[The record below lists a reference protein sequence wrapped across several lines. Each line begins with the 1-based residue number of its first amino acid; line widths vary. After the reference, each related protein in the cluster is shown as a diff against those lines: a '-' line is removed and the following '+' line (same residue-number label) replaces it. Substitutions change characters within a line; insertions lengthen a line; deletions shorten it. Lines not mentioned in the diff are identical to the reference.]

1 LKASSLNVIHP
12 IHQGHIMFSNEEF
25 RNKKVLILGLGR
37 EGISTYSFLRSR
49 FPYKKLILADQK
61 GLDSLDQFF
70 VQRIQKDGN
79 VEIVTGQG
87 YLRNLREVD
96 VIFKTPGIPH
106 NLPEY
111 KAIANRGY
119 GIYSNTGLFFDLF
132 KGTIIGVTGT
142 KGKST
147 TTRMIFDV
155 LSAGGVKVKLTG
167 NIGIPPLSVIN
178 ETSEDT
184 IVVTELSSHQLMNIH
199 RSPHIS
205 VLQGIFPE
213 HLDYYAD
220 FNEYVDAKSNITRF
234 QLEKDYLLFCK
245 DNRVTTNIANKSVAT
260 KLSFGLDNTQGLNCY
275 FDSGWLKCRLDKV
288 EEKIINSEELKLIG
302 RFNLVNIMPAI
313 LIGRLLGI
321 PSKRIQDA
329 VRNFIP
335 LEHRLEYVAESHAGI
350 KFYNDSL
357 ATTPESTINAIEGFP
372 EKPIILIAGGF
383 ERKQDFRLL
392 AMKII
397 ERQLRGLILFPT
409 TGIRILEEVMKITNQ
424 NLPITLNV
432 STMQE
437 AVQHALRIAQPG
449 DVVLLSPASAS
460 YNQFLDY
467 RDRGNQF
474 KHLVMK
480 EIQEQDDKSQRH
492 FV

>member
-1 LKASSLNVIHP
+1 
-12 IHQGHIMFSNEEF
+12 
-25 RNKKVLILGLGR
+25 
-37 EGISTYSFLRSR
+37 
-49 FPYKKLILADQK
+49 
-61 GLDSLDQFF
+61 
-70 VQRIQKDGN
+70 
-79 VEIVTGQG
+79 
-87 YLRNLREVD
+87 
-96 VIFKTPGIPH
+96 
-106 NLPEY
+106 
-111 KAIANRGY
+111 
-119 GIYSNTGLFFDLF
+119 
-132 KGTIIGVTGT
+132 
-142 KGKST
+142 
-147 TTRMIFDV
+147 MIFDV